1 MSSTHILVADDHALF
16 RDGLRAL
23 ILAQDDL
30 EWVGEAAD
38 GSEVIQKAAA
48 LQPHVILMDI
58 NMPTYSGIEAT
69 TRILQQQPETKIIM
83 VTMLEDDASVFAA
96 LRVGARGYVLKGS
109 NADEM
114 LAVIR
119 AVAQGQVLFGAA
131 MAQRMLS
138 FFQNAPTEAEALRP
152 FPDLTERE
160 RELLDLI
167 AAGFSNNDIAQKLVI
182 SPKTVSNH
190 ITNIFDKLKV
200 ADRAQAIIKA
210 REAGFGKDVH

>member
-38 GSEVIQKAAA
+38 GSEVIEKAAA
-48 LQPHVILMDI
+48 LQPDVILMDI

-69 TRILQQQPETKIIM
+69 TRILQELPETKIIM

-131 MAQRMLS
+131 MAQRMLN
-138 FFQNAPTEAEALRP
+138 FFQSAQNEAEALRP

-167 AAGFSNNDIAQKLVI
+167 AAGLSNNDIAQKLVI

-210 REAGFGKDVH
+210 RAAGLGKDVH